1 MISIC
6 VQFTF
11 TFLFNVITL
20 HICFLFHFFS
30 DEPTMFFKVYFLFM
44 YIVFCFYYIDIKLH
58 PYNLIL
64 RIQRTYNGLPLHSHV
79 GKTLLAHKLE
89 KRRQLSLLSA
99 HMLRTFAFFNQPAI
113 QLLQQWWSVVTL
125 WAVMDANE
133 DPTVNFHR
141 SEDLWLPQ
149 EPWCGT
155 WYNPSSSWASPLT
168 TT

>member
-1 MISIC
+1 
-6 VQFTF
+6 
-11 TFLFNVITL
+11 
-20 HICFLFHFFS
+20 
-30 DEPTMFFKVYFLFM
+30 MFFKVYFLFM

-113 QLLQQWWSVVTL
+113 QLLQPRWSGGHFVGGYG
-125 WAVMDANE
+125 
-133 DPTVNFHR
+133 R
-141 SEDLWLPQ
+141 K
-149 EPWCGT
+149 
-155 WYNPSSSWASPLT
+155 
-168 TT
+168 

>member
-1 MISIC
+1 MCAIHFHFPIQC
-6 VQFTF
+6 DYFTYLLLVS
-11 TFLFNVITL
+11 FLFRRAHN
-20 HICFLFHFFS
+20 
-30 DEPTMFFKVYFLFM
+30 FKVYFLFM

-113 QLLQQWWSVVTL
+113 QLLQQWWSGGHFVGGYG
-125 WAVMDANE
+125 
-133 DPTVNFHR
+133 R
-141 SEDLWLPQ
+141 K
-149 EPWCGT
+149 
-155 WYNPSSSWASPLT
+155 
-168 TT
+168 